1 MSQNALRAA
10 DPASP
15 EVMSKRAWW
24 LVGLNILLPGS
35 AQTLAGNRRAG
46 RFAMGL
52 SILFWI
58 LLAAAIVA
66 GLVLRGQLLPVL
78 ANPIVLWALAVVLGL
93 YGLLWIVCTLDTLR
107 LTRLVRVRPAARA
120 GVALL
125 AIVALVTTGGA
136 ALAGAVYA
144 GRAARVLAEVGSNT
158 IQIIGPDGKPIQ
170 VGPFTG
176 SANVLLVGSDS
187 GDGNP
192 AYGERGE
199 ALNDVT
205 ILIHLSTKS
214 QSATAVSIPR
224 DLYVGQPACRKPDG
238 TTVPAVQQARF
249 NTALSRGGLS
259 CVVAAAQQ
267 LTGLTIPYAALVQ
280 FDGVV
285 AMSDAVG
292 GVTVCLAAP
301 IDDPYTGLKL
311 AAGANTL
318 QGQTALSFLRTRHG
332 LSTGSDLQRISNQQV
347 FLSALVRQITSGGT
361 LGDPNKVL
369 GLADAAAKN
378 MQLSTQLGQTGTL
391 VSMAL
396 ALKSIPLERI
406 AFVQYPSA
414 PTYVDGQSVTKPLT
428 GDAAVLMQALADD
441 KAVAAGGLG
450 GAAVENPTPSTSPS
464 KKASASPSPTPTGSA
479 GQAPVKLPST
489 ISGQSAQQQ
498 TCSAGRG

>member
-1 MSQNALRAA
+1 VSQNALRAA
-10 DPASP
+10 DPQSP
-15 EVMSKRAWW
+15 DVMTKRAWW
-24 LVGLNILLPGS
+24 LVGLNILVPGS
-35 AQTLAGNRRAG
+35 AQVLAGNRRFG
-46 RFAMGL
+46 RFA
-52 SILFWI
+52 LFTT
-58 LLAAAIVA
+58 
-66 GLVLRGQLLPVL
+66 LVLWALVVVSVVAALIWRTQLLVVL

-93 YGLLWIVCTLDTLR
+93 YGLLWVVCTLDTIR
-107 LTRLVRVRPAARA
+107 LTRLVRTRTSARV

-125 AIVALVTTGGA
+125 AVVALVVTSGA
-136 ALAGAVYA
+136 AFAGAVAA
-144 GRAARVLAEVGSNT
+144 GRGARILAEVGSNT
-158 IQIIGPDGKPIQ
+158 VQIIGPDGKPIQ
-170 VGPFTG
+170 VGPFDG
-176 SANVLLVGSDS
+176 SANILLVGSDS

-224 DLYVGQPACRKPDG
+224 DLYVGQPACQKSDG
-238 TTVPAVQQARF
+238 STVPAVNAARF

-259 CVVAAAQQ
+259 CVVAATQQ

-301 IDDPYTGLKL
+301 IKDPYTGLDL
-311 AAGANTL
+311 PAGQNTL

-347 FLSALVRQITSGGT
+347 FLSALVRQIVGGGA
-361 LGDPNKVL
+361 LSNPNTVL
-369 GLADAAAKN
+369 NLAEAAAKN
-378 MQLSTQLGQTGTL
+378 MQLSDQLAQTGTL

-396 ALKSIPLERI
+396 ALRGIPLDRI

-414 PTYVDGQSVTKPLT
+414 PTYINGQSVTKPLT
-428 GDAAVLMQALADD
+428 GDAAILTQAIADD

-450 GAAVENPTPSTSPS
+450 GAAVANPTPSTPS
-464 KKASASPSPTPTGSA
+464 KTGSPSPTPTGA
-479 GQAPVKLPST
+479 PTNAPVPLPSS
-489 ISGQSAQQQ
+489 ISGQSAGQQ
-498 TCSAGRG
+498 TCSAGQG